1 MAQYNDTGY
10 GTLTLSG
17 TVAQFA
23 RVTAAGAA
31 ATATQQDVGTAQV
44 AGVSGDVVAIA
55 YANKQGTTKM
65 IANGAFGTLG
75 AKLYTAAS
83 GKVSTTQ
90 ATGAFLVGLLMA
102 TSAADGDLVEVL
114 RVVGD
119 SAGS

>member
-10 GTLTLSG
+10 GTITLSA
-17 TVAQFA
+17 TVSQFA

-31 ATATQQDVGTAQV
+31 ASATQQDVGTAQV
-44 AGVSGDVVAIA
+44 GGVSGDDVAIA

-65 IANGAFGTLG
+65 IAATDVSVG
-75 AKLYTAAS
+75 AKVFTAAS
-83 GKVSTTQ
+83 GKVSKTQ
-90 ATGAFLVGLLMA
+90 ATGSFLAGIAMEA
-102 TSAADGDLVEVL
+102 AAADGNIIEVQ